1 MMMDNLIMRP
11 LALAVLLASVSGCS
25 LKTIAMRS
33 LANAVAEP
41 GGVYAEDDDPELVK
55 DSLPVMLK
63 IMEQLASGLPD
74 HKGIREALARGFT
87 SYSVAFVED
96 EGDRLNE
103 SAVDKARAVYL
114 RSRKLSLRAYKY
126 GLQGLEISVPGFTKA
141 FTGSSREER
150 ARVLALVKKEDCGLL
165 YWTGAALG
173 SAISV
178 SKDDMKLVGELP
190 LVEALMKRGLELDE
204 SYDEGAFHE
213 FFITWSMQPSAGG
226 AKAAKQ
232 HFDRA
237 LALSHNKKLGAYV
250 TYAEAVDVDQ
260 QNKKEFVALL
270 EKVLAYDVDSDAPHR
285 LVNVIAQQRAK
296 WLLSRTSDLFAD

>member
-1 MMMDNLIMRP
+1 
-11 LALAVLLASVSGCS
+11 
-25 LKTIAMRS
+25 
-33 LANAVAEP
+33 
-41 GGVYAEDDDPELVK
+41 
-55 DSLPVMLK
+55 MLK
-63 IMEQLASGLPD
+63 IMEQLASGLPT

-87 SYSVAFVED
+87 SYSVAFIQE

-103 SAVDKARAVYL
+103 TAVDKARQVYA

-126 GLQGLEISVPGFTKA
+126 GLQGLELAVPGFTQA
-141 FTGSSREER
+141 FTGTSREER
-150 ARVLALVKKEDCGLL
+150 ARVLAQVKKEDVALL

-190 LVEALMKRGLELDE
+190 LVEALMTRGLELDE
-204 SYDEGAFHE
+204 GFDEGAFHE
-213 FFITWSMQPSAGG
+213 FFITWAMQPNGGG

-232 HFDRA
+232 HLDRA

-250 TYAEAVDVDQ
+250 TYAEGVDVDQ
-260 QNKKEFVALL
+260 QNKKEFTALL
-270 EKVLAYDVDSDAPHR
+270 GQVLAFDVDSDPPHR
-285 LVNVIAQQRAK
+285 LVNVLAQQRAK

>member
-1 MMMDNLIMRP
+1 MRP
-11 LALAVLLASVSGCS
+11 LALAVVLSVSAGCS

-63 IMEQLASGLPD
+63 IMEQLAAGLPT

-103 SAVDKARAVYL
+103 TSVEKARAVYA

-126 GLQGLEISVPGFTKA
+126 GLQGLDLSVPGFSKA

-150 ARVLALVKKEDCGLL
+150 ARVIQQITKKEDCGLL
-165 YWTGAALG
+165 YWTAAALG

-213 FFITWSMQPSAGG
+213 FYITWAMQPNGG
-226 AKAAKQ
+226 GPKVARQ
-232 HFDRA
+232 HFERA
-237 LALSHNKKLGAYV
+237 LQLSSNKKLGAYV
-250 TYAEAVDVDQ
+250 TFAEAVAVDQ
-260 QNKKEFVALL
+260 QDKKEFTSLL
-270 EKVLAYDVDSDAPHR
+270 QKVIAYDVDSDPAHQ